1 MTWSQI
7 VDLYLSGQITRDHF
21 FTLIK
26 SLDNQ
31 KAGA

>member
-1 MTWSQI
+1 MTWAEM
-7 VDLYLSGQITRDHF
+7 VELYLSGQITRDHF

-26 SLDNQ
+26 SLDQ